1 MNNTSFFDLARHH
14 FRSGLAELDQ
24 KWGWYFALGAFLV
37 VLGATAAGASVATT
51 MLSIVMLGWILL
63 AAGAG
68 LLVLS
73 FLTGKWSGF
82 LLALA
87 AGALNIIAGITLL
100 SYPVSGA
107 IAVTLVVGTI
117 LIAAG
122 LYRSIASVVMQFP
135 NWGWSLVSGLVSLAL
150 GAMLVSGWQTTSLW
164 FLGFYIGFDLII
176 HGFSWMTFALRVH
189 GLARELG
196 TSTEEQRRAA

>member
-107 IAVTLVVGTI
+107 IAVTLVVG
-117 LIAAG
+117 
-122 LYRSIASVVMQFP
+122 
-135 NWGWSLVSGLVSLAL
+135 
-150 GAMLVSGWQTTSLW
+150 
-164 FLGFYIGFDLII
+164 
-176 HGFSWMTFALRVH
+176 
-189 GLARELG
+189 
-196 TSTEEQRRAA
+196 

>member
-37 VLGATAAGASVATT
+37 ILGVIAAGAAVATT
-51 MLSIVMLGWILL
+51 MLSIVMLGWIML

-100 SYPVSGA
+100 SFPVSGA

-122 LYRSIASVVMQFP
+122 LYRSIASVVMQYP

-150 GAMLVSGWQTTSLW
+150 GAMLVSVGRPPVC
-164 FLGFYIGFDLII
+164 G
-176 HGFSWMTFALRVH
+176 SWVLYRI
-189 GLARELG
+189 
-196 TSTEEQRRAA
+196 